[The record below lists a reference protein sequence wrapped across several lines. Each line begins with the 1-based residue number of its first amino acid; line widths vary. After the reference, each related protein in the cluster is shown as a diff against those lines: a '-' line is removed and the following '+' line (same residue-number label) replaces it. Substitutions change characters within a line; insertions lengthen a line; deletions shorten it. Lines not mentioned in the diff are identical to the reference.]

1 MRRSDLA
8 ARRLDRLSED
18 ASRAYCERVFA
29 ADLNGH
35 SLVSNKSIWRQFPL
49 LVTNR
54 WSVGHAVLLGDA
66 LRTVHFSIGS
76 GTRLA
81 FEDAIAL
88 DRAFAEAGDD
98 VPRALKVFERERRP
112 IVEKIV
118 AAANASSYWYE
129 RLAENMKLQPWQL
142 AYDYMTRSG
151 RMTDERLRELSPK
164 FMARV
169 DIERRRIG

>member
-1 MRRSDLA
+1 M
-8 ARRLDRLSED
+8 
-18 ASRAYCERVFA
+18 
-29 ADLNGH
+29 
-35 SLVSNKSIWRQFPL
+35 
-49 LVTNR
+49 
-54 WSVGHAVLLGDA
+54 
-66 LRTVHFSIGS
+66 HFSIGS

-98 VPRALKVFERERRP
+98 VSARWPRSNENGDRLWKRF
-112 IVEKIV
+112 V

-129 RLAENMKLQPWQL
+129 RLREKMNLEPWQL

-169 DIERRRIG
+169 EGRREA